1 MKLTGITRRIDEL
14 GRIVI
19 PKEIRNKLHIK
30 SGELLEIYL
39 SSPEVIS
46 LRKYSV
52 LNEKDM
58 IIDSF
63 IKILSNK
70 IGSDLYVSTKEKII
84 FSSNDL
90 YINSLISS
98 KLEKNVNEYNN
109 YETIK
114 VTDEFDIKKPFKIIP
129 LIPNGDLIGFVIYDI
144 KKEELVKE
152 ELVNFGVKFIEEYIE
167 NN

>member
-19 PKEIRNKLHIK
+19 PKEIRNNMHIK

-63 IKILSNK
+63 IKI
-70 IGSDLYVSTKEKII
+70 IAMTVER
-84 FSSNDL
+84 FH
-90 YINSLISS
+90 
-98 KLEKNVNEYNN
+98 V
-109 YETIK
+109 
-114 VTDEFDIKKPFKIIP
+114 
-129 LIPNGDLIGFVIYDI
+129 
-144 KKEELVKE
+144 
-152 ELVNFGVKFIEEYIE
+152 
-167 NN
+167 